1 MSDILNS
8 ILAGFA
14 ALYASVFG
22 VPEPV
27 YNGYVEADFVYIA
40 PSMPGRITD
49 IKAEEGDALAEGQV
63 LVVLDDRAQRA
74 AFEAAKARV
83 AEARANLDNL
93 QTGSR
98 EPELEVI
105 RSSLARARAERV
117 LAKKTLDRS
126 TSLLERE
133 LVAQATVDTH
143 RADLDKIEAEIA
155 ELKARLQVAE
165 LPGRDA
171 QLAAARAAVDAAVAE
186 ADKARSDL
194 DDRVMASPVSGRVED
209 VFFDVGEFA
218 TAGAPVLSI
227 LPLDLRKVVFFVPE
241 RERISFK
248 LGDRLEVACDGCPPE
263 LEAAVTFI
271 ATDPQYTPPI
281 IYSREERA
289 RLVFRAEAHIDGESD
304 LMPGQPVSLVRKQ

>member
-1 MSDILNS
+1 MSEFFNS
-8 ILAGFA
+8 ALA
-14 ALYASVFG
+14 ALAAIYASFFG
-22 VPEPV
+22 TPEPV

-40 PSMPGRITD
+40 PSMPGKITD
-49 IKAEEGDALAEGQV
+49 IKAEEGDAITEGQV
-63 LVVLDDRAQRA
+63 LVILDDRTQRA

-105 RSSLARARAERV
+105 RSSLARAQAERV

-186 ADKARSDL
+186 TDRARSDL

-209 VFFDVGEFA
+209 VLFYAGEFA

-227 LPLDLRKVVFFVPE
+227 LPPNRRKVVFFLPE
-241 RERISFK
+241 PERISFK
-248 LGDRLEVACDGCPPE
+248 LGDRLEVSCDGCPPG
-263 LEAAVTFI
+263 LEVAVTFV

-289 RLVFRAEAHIDGESD
+289 RLVFRAEAHIDGDSE